1 MITSAY
7 YSSINPDVYLTPQDA
22 IIASI
27 EGNGE
32 IVALPWSHDN
42 WTHLFENAGY
52 IRQFTDGTY
61 YSSRSKEPSWCVK
74 LLPRVAK
81 KSSANS

>member
-1 MITSAY
+1 MITSAHN
-7 YSSINPDVYLTPQDA
+7 SPLNLDVYLTPQSA
-22 IIASI
+22 IMASI
-27 EGNGE
+27 EGAGK

-42 WTHLFENAGY
+42 WTHLFENAGF

-61 YSSRSKEPSWCVK
+61 YASRSKEPSWCVK

-81 KSSANS
+81 NTNS

>member
-1 MITSAY
+1 VITSAHN
-7 YSSINPDVYLTPQDA
+7 SSLNLDVYLTPQSA
-22 IIASI
+22 IMASI
-27 EGNGE
+27 EGAGK

-42 WTHLFENAGY
+42 WTHLFENAGF

-61 YSSRSKEPSWCVK
+61 YASRSKEPSWCVK

-81 KSSANS
+81 NTNS

>member
-1 MITSAY
+1 MITSEHH
-7 YSSINPDVYLTPQDA
+7 SSRNPDLYLTPQSA
-22 IIASI
+22 IMASI
-27 EGNGE
+27 EGAGK

-42 WTHLFENAGY
+42 WAHLFENAGF

-61 YSSRSKEPSWCVK
+61 YASRSKEPSWCVK

-81 KSSANS
+81 NTNS